1 MNRPQ
6 IATVVVAAA
15 FVLVSWSSSW
25 FEITAI
31 GTYTEG
37 PEREPTIRTQYIV
50 DNSQET
56 FELTI
61 DNATPLLLYWINR
74 EDVSSEEEQGESE
87 ESPGEPKGEGASKQ
101 SSEPCSGSC
110 LDWVRSA
117 VAIAMFVFVATMCA
131 AVARPSLVTSLG
143 VITVWLAGAIVIVG
157 GIPLAAAIDFGISG
171 GEGDSDDGSAT
182 GGFDSETQDSVP
194 ADQFA
199 HFEDDSVYGIRMN
212 GIVFTYDSV
221 GYDLGLLEEGDRK
234 AVIDNPPDKGEP
246 GYESLVRFH
255 GELSLGPGAI
265 LSWWSLLLPLMA
277 FAFTRKYVPNDEEE

>member
-6 IATVVVAAA
+6 IATVVVAVA
-15 FVLVSWSSSW
+15 FVLMSWTSSW
-25 FEITAI
+25 FEITAT

-74 EDVSSEEEQGESE
+74 EDVSSEEEQGGSE
-87 ESPGEPKGEGASKQ
+87 ERPGEEASKQ

-131 AVARPSLVTSLG
+131 AVARPSLVASLG
-143 VITVWLAGAIVIVG
+143 AITVWLASAIVIVG

-171 GEGDSDDGSAT
+171 GEG
-182 GGFDSETQDSVP
+182 
-194 ADQFA
+194 
-199 HFEDDSVYGIRMN
+199 
-212 GIVFTYDSV
+212 
-221 GYDLGLLEEGDRK
+221 
-234 AVIDNPPDKGEP
+234 
-246 GYESLVRFH
+246 
-255 GELSLGPGAI
+255 
-265 LSWWSLLLPLMA
+265 
-277 FAFTRKYVPNDEEE
+277 